1 VRLTARHNKNELVTR
16 CHNDP
21 LTWKDSSDK
30 RHKVKKIDISFG
42 TWNVRSLYRVGSVM
56 TVAKEVSKHKLELVG
71 I

>member
-1 VRLTARHNKNELVTR
+1 VGLTARHHKNELVTK
-16 CHNDP
+16 CHKDP

-30 RHKVKKIDISFG
+30 RHKVKKMDMNFV

-56 TVAKEVSKHKLELVG
+56 TVAKKVSTYVRFSG